1 MTVSNQTNKISYIGN
16 GVTKEFAIPFCF
28 LEKEHIT
35 VYQMKGDIESTAVAD
50 VDYSVS
56 GIGEVDGGT
65 LIFLDAPATGTQ
77 IVIVRNV
84 PMTQEV
90 DYRENEIFP
99 AKTHE
104 RALDKLTMAV
114 QQLSEKME
122 RAVTVDIFSEE
133 DPNNFMVEMRSL
145 VSSAAA
151 HADIAESA
159 AGTASTKA
167 NVASAKAEEAVEA
180 VEDVLDG
187 FAGKANVNLSNVTK
201 MASIS
206 SCGLTHWA
214 NGASLTAET
223 RPAVIIAVYSNG
235 SSWFRK
241 WSDGWIEQG
250 GVTPALQNSASGR
263 GVSFN
268 TAFVSPNYSIMLTGA
283 GPMATVGESE
293 LTVTL
298 RATTY
303 FCVASGNALNNREY
317 FWIASGY

>member
-35 VYQMKGDIESTAVAD
+35 VYQMKGEVESIAEAGTD
-50 VDYSVS
+50 FSVT

-65 LIFLDAPATGTQ
+65 LTFDIPPAAGSQ
-77 IVIVRNV
+77 IIIIRNV

-114 QQLSEKME
+114 QQLSEKMD

-145 VSSAAA
+145 VSSAAN
-151 HADIAESA
+151 HANIAGEAAGTATVQAESA
-159 AGTASTKA
+159 AFKA
-167 NVASAKAEEAVEA
+167 DEAVEA
-180 VEDVLDG
+180 VADVLEG
-187 FAGKANVNLSNVTK
+187 FAAKANIDLSNVTIA
-201 MASIS
+201 ASRWGYGIARWSEDFS
-206 SCGLTHWA
+206 S
-214 NGASLTAET
+214 TAEI
-223 RPAVIIAVYSNG
+223 RPAVIITSYANG
-235 SSWFRK
+235 LTWFRI

-250 GVTPALQNSASGR
+250 GVTPALPNSGTGR
-263 GVSFN
+263 GVSLN
-268 TAFVSPNYSIMLTGA
+268 TAFSSTNYSVQLTSIGA
-283 GPMATVGESE
+283 MANVGESE
-293 LTVTL
+293 VTVTQ

-317 FWIASGY
+317 FWTAFGY

>member
-35 VYQMKGDIESTAVAD
+35 VYQMKEDIESIAAAG
-50 VDYSVS
+50 VDFSVT
-56 GIGEVDGGT
+56 GAGEVDGGT
-65 LIFLDAPATGTQ
+65 LMFSNAPSAGSQ
-77 IVIVRNV
+77 IIVVRNV

-114 QQLSEKME
+114 QQLSEKMD

-133 DPNNFMVEMRSL
+133 DPNNFMTEMRSL
-145 VSSAAA
+145 VSSAAM
-151 HADIAESA
+151 HAGIAGEA
-159 AGTASTKA
+159 ADTAS
-167 NVASAKAEEAVEA
+167 SKAETATSKADEAVDA
-180 VEDVLDG
+180 VADVLNG
-187 FAGKANVNLSNVTK
+187 FAGKADADLNNVSK
-201 MASIS
+201 RASKTTA
-206 SCGLTHWA
+206 GLTWWSDA
-214 NGASLTAET
+214 ASSTAET
-223 RPAVIIAVYSNG
+223 RPAVVVASFADG
-235 SSWFRK
+235 SAWYRR

-250 GVTPALQNSASGR
+250 GLTPALQNSASGR
-263 GVSFN
+263 GVSLNISF
-268 TAFVSPNYSIMLTGA
+268 ASPNYSIFLTGS

-293 LTVTL
+293 VTVTQ

-303 FCVASGNALNNREY
+303 FCVASGNALNNRTY
-317 FWIASGY
+317 FWTAFGY